1 MQIKSSLEN
10 KWIMNQY
17 KNYRKREN
25 PEKYSEEEQ
34 YPTRYCR
41 FDFKKGRNRAGL
53 LKNWWNVFYFDFLK
67 KLH

>member
-10 KWIMNQY
+10 KWLMNQY

-41 FDFKKGRNRAGL
+41 CNKKQM
-53 LKNWWNVFYFDFLK
+53 K
-67 KLH
+67 K

>member
-1 MQIKSSLEN
+1 
-10 KWIMNQY
+10 MNQY

-41 FDFKKGRNRAGL
+41 CNKKQR
-53 LKNWWNVFYFDFLK
+53 K
-67 KLH
+67 K